1 MMKSLLPKSKSMPRL
16 IDDPPPESRAPP
28 LVARC
33 SSAKAT
39 LKIFERVVGNPLAAA
54 FLLLLPTVIAVTQ
67 ANRFADWL
75 AHPLTAGIAP
85 FQNWIERA
93 PPPVAALF
101 AGDYGLVA
109 MFPFLLLYA
118 LPTILIFSTLLALY
132 KSTGLINRLSLTL
145 HPWLRPFGLGGRDLV
160 RVVMGFGCNVPAVIA
175 SRSCASCSRG
185 TCISAIS
192 FGSACSYQLPATL
205 AVFAAAGMTF
215 LGIVYVCVLAVT
227 TLVYLRFTTPEA
239 LRLAK
244 NRRLLPTDDSLQLP
258 AMRSVVR
265 EVFADLRQFVAMAV
279 PIFAVICF
287 GAASLAHLG
296 FFDALAR
303 LLSPVMA
310 LFRLPGEAATA
321 IALGSV
327 RKDGIAIGLLDNGG
341 STLKV
346 ALESPVQVL
355 TAVYLAGVLLP
366 CLVTM
371 VTIAREIQWSFA
383 ARLCFR
389 QIAWASAFSLTIAW
403 LGSWL

>member
-1 MMKSLLPKSKSMPRL
+1 MEMGCSCLVIPGKACETAVSIIVRTENDSLKWRRQESPDSLP
-16 IDDPPPESRAPP
+16 
-28 LVARC
+28 
-33 SSAKAT
+33 
-39 LKIFERVVGNPLAAA
+39 
-54 FLLLLPTVIAVTQ
+54 
-67 ANRFADWL
+67 
-75 AHPLTAGIAP
+75 
-85 FQNWIERA
+85 
-93 PPPVAALF
+93 
-101 AGDYGLVA
+101 
-109 MFPFLLLYA
+109 
-118 LPTILIFSTLLALY
+118 TLLAPLETRPLA
-132 KSTGLINRLSLTL
+132 KLVASL
-145 HPWLRPFGLGGRDLV
+145 
-160 RVVMGFGCNVPAVIA
+160 
-175 SRSCASCSRG
+175 
-185 TCISAIS
+185 
-192 FGSACSYQLPATL
+192 
-205 AVFAAAGMTF
+205 AAAGMTF

-244 NRRLLPTDDSLQLP
+244 NQRLLPTDDSLQLP

-371 VTIAREIQWSFA
+371 VTIAREMQWSFA